1 MFSSAGRTRTHIG
14 GRQVL
19 GMKLEEDGLAYCSKT
34 NLVVCAPPNFEGRS
48 QLVDMRASKLDS
60 KILLPACIEENQP

>member
-19 GMKLEEDGLAYCSKT
+19 GMNLGEKELAVAQMLSSCCSRRNDLGSQPVGGLDKKQAQEERYS
-34 NLVVCAPPNFEGRS
+34 P
-48 QLVDMRASKLDS
+48 AS
-60 KILLPACIEENQP
+60 IEENQP

>member
-19 GMKLEEDGLAYCSKT
+19 GMKLGENKSAVAQMIRSCSALHNNPQSQRVDRHGNEQT
-34 NLVVCAPPNFEGRS
+34 HSEGF
-48 QLVDMRASKLDS
+48 
-60 KILLPACIEENQP
+60 LPASIEENQP